1 MASKIPLYGLV
12 MAAAAGLFGS
22 PGVALSHSDAHNLQ
36 IYAGEILGDRL
47 TAIRLSGRTP
57 VLNDNATFGARY
69 TYGLSQWFA
78 LQLSAGYSP
87 GRVARV
93 ASGNT
98 TLDLTTADLDLL
110 FDVTPTLTVNGRHL
124 MLYTELGAGYAWVS
138 LHHPLLGSI
147 DSAGAAHREQR
158 LHRQCRPWCAVL
170 PHGEF
175 LHKPRCALSVYEQ
188 ARQPL
193 QPGAEYRRNDV
204 RHRLQIL
211 MRRPAGTALL
221 TTASAAR

>member
-147 DSAGAAHREQR
+147 DSMPVR
-158 LHRQCRPWCAVL
+158 L
-170 PHGEF
+170 
-175 LHKPRCALSVYEQ
+175 
-188 ARQPL
+188 
-193 QPGAEYRRNDV
+193 
-204 RHRLQIL
+204 
-211 MRRPAGTALL
+211 
-221 TTASAAR
+221 TASNDYTANAGLGVQYYLTANFFINLDARYRYMSRLVNRYSQALNTAETTFGIGYRF